1 MITAGLVLRFLTNLI
16 MTKVNVSKISCSMS
30 FIDQYKEKKVCLKNK
45 ALQKK
50 KNCKTQEAHVL
61 QIITVK

>member
-45 ALQKK
+45 VLQKK
-50 KNCKTQEAHVL
+50 KKL
-61 QIITVK
+61 

>member
-30 FIDQYKEKKVCLKNK
+30 FIDQYKEKRYV
-45 ALQKK
+45 
-50 KNCKTQEAHVL
+50 
-61 QIITVK
+61 

>member
-30 FIDQYKEKKVCLKNK
+30 FIDQYKGKKVCLKNK

-50 KNCKTQEAHVL
+50 KK
-61 QIITVK
+61 TVKLRKLMFYKSLL